1 MNECMH
7 TDGEGNGSSDQSVFY
22 AQPGIPHSLQ
32 PSSTSQTENVEL
44 ESEGRV
50 QVSFMNSKAF

>member
-1 MNECMH
+1 MH